1 MGQII
6 FSRNPIGSVG
16 VGLFL
21 LGIAVFVYSAFD
33 PTFRYVAVP
42 CIAGG
47 AVVAMLLGRRHPTVP
62 HINPRE
68 AETLDEDSRPIEPK

>member
-6 FSRNPIGSVG
+6 FSRNPMGSVG

-47 AVVAMLLGRRHPTVP
+47 TLVAVLLRRRHPTVP
-62 HINPRE
+62 HINPRQ
-68 AETLDEDSRPIEPK
+68 ADTPDESSRPIEPR

>member
-6 FSRNPIGSVG
+6 FTRNPIGSVG
-16 VGLFL
+16 AGLFL
-21 LGIAVFVYSAFD
+21 LGIAAFVYSAFD

-47 AVVAMLLGRRHPTVP
+47 SIVAVLLGRRRSTVP
-62 HINPRE
+62 HIEPRQANASE
-68 AETLDEDSRPIEPK
+68 ENSRPIEPR